1 LYISIPFTGH
11 MYRQPQLSGATMDN
25 ETILF
30 ERRDHIAV
38 ITLNRPEVHNAV
50 NSQMCAE
57 VGAALEHVANEPEIR
72 VAIITGAGQKS
83 FCAGA
88 DLKAVAAG
96 EFGSEEQAGK
106 WWFAGITDH
115 YIPKPIIAAV
125 NGFALGGGTE
135 IALAADIVISSE
147 QASFGLPEVTRGFI
161 AGAGGILRLSRQVP
175 PKIAARV
182 IFTGEAMSAAEAEH
196 WGLVNEVVPHEKV
209 IECAIR
215 IAEKIAAN
223 APMAVAMSKE
233 VLYLGL
239 DAPLD
244 FPPTAR
250 AMNQDY
256 VNRIM
261 QSEDAKEGPRAFA
274 EKRQPIWKNC

>member
-1 LYISIPFTGH
+1 
-11 MYRQPQLSGATMDN
+11 MDT

-30 ERRDHIAV
+30 EQLDHIAV

-72 VAIITGAGQKS
+72 VAVITGAGQKS

-96 EFGSEEQAGK
+96 DFGSEKQAGK
-106 WWFAGITDH
+106 WGFAGITDH
-115 YIPKPIIAAV
+115 YINKPIIAAV

-135 IALAADIVISSE
+135 IALAADIVIASE
-147 QASFGLPEVTRGFI
+147 QASFGLPEVALGLI

-175 PKIAARV
+175 LKIAARA
-182 IFTGEAMSAAEAEH
+182 ILEGEAMSAADAAR
-196 WGLVNEVVPHEKV
+196 WGLVNEVVPHEELV
-209 IECAIR
+209 ERAVR
-215 IAEKIAAN
+215 IAEKVAAN
-223 APMAVAMSKE
+223 APMAVRMSKE
-233 VLYLGL
+233 VLYRGL

-250 AMNQDY
+250 AINQDY

-274 EKRQPIWKNC
+274 EKRQPIWKNR